1 MPITHMQHFM
11 VLAKDL
17 EKTRAFYCD
26 VLGLRTG
33 PRPPFKFK
41 GLWIYAGD
49 VACIHVGERASY
61 DETSRTPAN
70 PADPVDHGSG
80 SVDHIAFAATD
91 YDELTA
97 RFARHGVKF
106 RATQVPGKRSAPAL
120 RVRSGWHPDRNQHPF
135 TSPPNKRASS
145 SGWDRK
151 GEWSESSVSTGSQ
164 GRSACMRRCAASVTV
179 RSCRHSM

>member
-1 MPITHMQHFM
+1 MQHYM

-61 DETSRTPAN
+61 DETSRTAAN
-70 PADPVDHGSG
+70 PADPVNHGSG

-91 YDELTA
+91 YDELIDELHEA
-97 RFARHGVKF
+97 WRQVSRHAG
-106 RATQVPGKRSAPAL
+106 AGQRSASAV
-120 RVRSGWHPDRNQHPF
+120 RVRPGWHPDRDQHPLKARL
-135 TSPPNKRASS
+135 TSAPAPPAAKRTASGPS
-145 SGWDRK
+145 R
-151 GEWSESSVSTGSQ
+151 E
-164 GRSACMRRCAASVTV
+164 
-179 RSCRHSM
+179 

>member
-61 DETSRTPAN
+61 DETSRTAAN

-80 SVDHIAFAATD
+80 SVDHIAFSATH
-91 YDELTA
+91 YDELVASFTK
-97 RFARHGVKF
+97 HGVSY
-106 RATQVPGKRSAPAL
+106 RATQVPGSDLRQLFVFDPDGIQIEINIRSKAP
-120 RVRSGWHPDRNQHPF
+120 
-135 TSPPNKRASS
+135 
-145 SGWDRK
+145 
-151 GEWSESSVSTGSQ
+151 
-164 GRSACMRRCAASVTV
+164 
-179 RSCRHSM
+179 